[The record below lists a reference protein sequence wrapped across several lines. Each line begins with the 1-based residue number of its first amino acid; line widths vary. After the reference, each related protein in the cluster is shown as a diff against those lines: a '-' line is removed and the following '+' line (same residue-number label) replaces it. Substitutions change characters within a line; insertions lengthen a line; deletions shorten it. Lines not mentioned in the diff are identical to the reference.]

1 MKLIILR
8 YILPGF
14 VVVAAI
20 VVFIYYINLP
30 QQAIGNA
37 NYGGTLNISIK
48 SEQLTL
54 FPLAAHTLDHHRI
67 QQLVYEPLL
76 QPTDTKKGWRYFL
89 AKQIQVVDS
98 GKKIIIQLRKN
109 IHFSD
114 NPCFR
119 FHSSELS
126 AEDVAFSLSL
136 ACSKN
141 NMVTQDLILPEMIVG
156 GMDFY
161 GQKQDPL
168 QSSLRGIRIIDNYT
182 LEIAL
187 NGAYNHFLNVL
198 SSPSLGILSKQAVKY
213 YGNGIYSNPVGTG
226 PFLFKKASKT
236 NFTFTRNTNYWRQ
249 DRFGNRLPYL
259 DEIHLKIGVPGQ
271 DAHQLFLIDQLDLL
285 FDLPIEDLRGAF
297 GTLYD
302 AKRGKNPLH
311 EIYIKPAAKVHY
323 LQFNCTQP
331 PFNNPKI
338 RKAFALAIDANIIC
352 NSVLMGEGRAL
363 NNLFIPYLDQSKN
376 PYLQPDHRPL
386 SERIMEAKSIL
397 QKEGYPSMQSFPK
410 INFYIGSKK
419 NSVAYKWS
427 EAIAQMLEHNLGV
440 TIELSEKG
448 SPLKMKP
455 ASIWRTGWIGDYPGS
470 ESYLRLFYSRAQKEI
485 YFKNRLVDSLYL
497 ASVFAPSLSK
507 KLSAQQQ
514 CEKAII
520 DRQALLPVFT
530 EDFIALY
537 RIRVRN
543 FELNESGLLDYA
555 KVFVKELH

>member
-1 MKLIILR
+1 
-8 YILPGF
+8 
-14 VVVAAI
+14 
-20 VVFIYYINLP
+20 
-30 QQAIGNA
+30 
-37 NYGGTLNISIK
+37 
-48 SEQLTL
+48 
-54 FPLAAHTLDHHRI
+54 
-67 QQLVYEPLL
+67 
-76 QPTDTKKGWRYFL
+76 
-89 AKQIQVVDS
+89 
-98 GKKIIIQLRKN
+98 
-109 IHFSD
+109 
-114 NPCFR
+114 
-119 FHSSELS
+119 
-126 AEDVAFSLSL
+126 
-136 ACSKN
+136 
-141 NMVTQDLILPEMIVG
+141 MIEG

-161 GQKQDPL
+161 EQKQDPL

-226 PFLFKKASKT
+226 PFLFKNASKT

-249 DRFGNRLPYL
+249 DRFGNQLPYL

-331 PFNNPKI
+331 PFNNSRI

-363 NNLFIPYLDQSKN
+363 NNLFIPCLDQYKN

-386 SERIMEAKSIL
+386 SERIIEAKSLL

-410 INFYIGSKK
+410 INFYIGNKK

-427 EAIAQMLEHNLGV
+427 VAIAQMLEQNLGV
-440 TIELSEKG
+440 TIELSEK
-448 SPLKMKP
+448 SAPLKMKP

-470 ESYLRLFYSRAQKEI
+470 ESYLRLFYSRAQKET
-485 YFKNRLVDSLYL
+485 YFQNHVVDSLYL
-497 ASVFAPSLSK
+497 ASVFAGSISEK
-507 KLSAQQQ
+507 VAAQHR

-520 DRQALLPVFT
+520 DQQALLPIYT

-537 RIRVRN
+537 RIGVRN
-543 FELNESGLLDYA
+543 FNLNESGLLDYA
-555 KVFVKELH
+555 KVFVKEL